1 MNTKK
6 KLAIA
11 SLVASILSLI
21 PNIVLPESLSLAQ
34 ILIIV
39 CIFIALAGVVLGFI
53 GKSEAKGLSIAGIII
68 GIISCIL
75 LCFSLIG
82 FFGMQNATDCVD
94 KGNGFSTCNYLGQ
107 EIEVPNEYL
116 REDQMKK

>member
-68 GIISCIL
+68 GIISV
-75 LCFSLIG
+75 IG
-82 FFGMQNATDCVD
+82 LAGSAI
-94 KGNGFSTCNYLGQ
+94 YLNKQ
-107 EIEVPNEYL
+107 
-116 REDQMKK
+116 RA

>member
-94 KGNGFSTCNYLGQ
+94 NGNGFSTCNYLGQ